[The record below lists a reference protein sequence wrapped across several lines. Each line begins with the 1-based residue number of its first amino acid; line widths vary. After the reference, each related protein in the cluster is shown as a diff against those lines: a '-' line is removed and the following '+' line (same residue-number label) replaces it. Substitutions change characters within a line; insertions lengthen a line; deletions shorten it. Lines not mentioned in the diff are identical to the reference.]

1 MIWTPPKLVK
11 WISNDFEE
19 KGFPPPH
26 RFQAE
31 MLVSHALGIS
41 RLDIYLQHDKPCT
54 SLEQQKLREMVKRR
68 YRREPVAYIVGSC
81 EFWTLSL
88 KVGPGVLIPRADTE
102 VLVEVVLEKMPE
114 NTKSAEYS
122 ILEMGTGSA
131 AIPLALCSERS
142 NLSIVTTDCSAEALS
157 YAGQNLAAYQDLLSP
172 KNNRIMMV
180 QTDRFSAVKQS
191 PYFDFIISNPPYI
204 PENQFQS
211 LQKEVSE
218 WEPGIALAAGK
229 YGTDFYEYFMNAGLF
244 HLKPEGLLILEHGF
258 DQAELIQELF
268 CRNKK
273 FKFLE
278 NRKDYSKHNRVLV
291 FEKIE

>member
-31 MLVSHALGIS
+31 MLVSHALEIS

-54 SLEQQKLREMVKRR
+54 SFEQQKLREMVKRR
-68 YRREPVAYIVGSC
+68 YLREPVAYIVGSC

-102 VLVEVVLEKMPE
+102 ILVEAVLERIPTEAKL
-114 NTKSAEYS
+114 AEYR
-122 ILEMGTGSA
+122 ILELGTGSA

-142 NLSIVTTDCSAEALS
+142 NLFIVTTDCSAEALA
-157 YAGQNLAAYQDLLSP
+157 YAKQNLANHQDLVSS
-172 KNNRIMMV
+172 KNNTIMMV
-180 QTDRFSAVKQS
+180 HADRFSSINQS
-191 PYFDFIISNPPYI
+191 PCFDFIVSNPPYI

-218 WEPGIALAAGK
+218 WEPGIALAGGIN
-229 YGTDFYEYFMNAGLF
+229 GTDFYEYLMNAGSY
-244 HLKPEGLLILEHGF
+244 LKPGGLMIFEHGF
-258 DQAELIQELF
+258 DQAELIQDLF
-268 CRNKK
+268 NQNKAL
-273 FKFLE
+273 KFLE
-278 NRKDYSKHNRVLV
+278 KRKDYSGHNRVLV
-291 FEKIE
+291 YEKIG